1 MLRALSRP
9 LAALGD
15 FWSGRFDPGELRVD
29 VEKEV
34 SRIFR
39 YFLEGDPAERQRQR
53 ECPRRV
59 LLVGRASLLHRCQT
73 A

>member
-1 MLRALSRP
+1 MLRAYRWGMLRALSRP

-15 FWSGRFDPGELRVD
+15 SWSGRFDPGELRVD

-39 YFLEGDPAERQRQR
+39 YFLEG
-53 ECPRRV
+53 
-59 LLVGRASLLHRCQT
+59 GSG
-73 A
+73 